1 MNCLIKK
8 KKSHIYSIY
17 KEMIINLSL
26 NKEYLKRYYYINE
39 SIIRIPKFQQYYK
52 HYLKFLTNPNISCFY
67 FNKLLHDSANQK
79 AQIYFNNVYGNK
91 NEKKENNNIEN
102 NGTIFNA
109 DIRETLENYSTT
121 MTYDSNEQL
130 IYPIDIYNNC
140 KIDCIKNKIIQ
151 SNNFNSS
158 FSESKITINDNK
170 DNINQNNNNDS
181 NNDSDISE
189 SLLNLFNDLKK
200 KPITKKNKTKKE
212 NEESNK
218 SNNIS
223 EKKKDLKIKTR
234 NTPQIK
240 SECLTKENK
249 NRNSSKSKLK
259 TLDTYS
265 TYHLNS
271 NSKKLSFIN
280 NTNVNNQTH
289 DEKKKEYKNKF
300 KPIRKIINKSQS
312 IISNNQIVKNT
323 ESIRTKANHR
333 FFMSEI
339 QPIYYINLNND
350 IQSNQNNYTSAY
362 KQRKKM
368 SQSNNKN
375 IKKNEKS
382 ITSRNKQIKQNEI
395 NNQLN
400 KENLNEKHK
409 RNINSYSK
417 SPNSKVL
424 NKNLCTIS
432 INVDISD
439 KKQEYQKKIGKNSY
453 KKLYTSPNLTSHNNN
468 LVNSIKNTS
477 HNNVIQ
483 KFKSKEINQK
493 KVEKK

>member
-1 MNCLIKK
+1 MK
-8 KKSHIYSIY
+8 
-17 KEMIINLSL
+17 
-26 NKEYLKRYYYINE
+26 YLTK
-39 SIIRIPKFQQYYK
+39 
-52 HYLKFLTNPNISCFY
+52 PNISFFY

-91 NEKKENNNIEN
+91 KENKENNNIEN
-102 NGTIFNA
+102 NGTIFNT

-350 IQSNQNNYTSAY
+350 IQSNRNNYSSAY

-424 NKNLCTIS
+424 NKNPYTIS
-432 INVDISD
+432 INVDIID
-439 KKQEYQKKIGKNSY
+439 KKQEYQKKIKKNSY
-453 KKLYTSPNLTSHNNN
+453 KKLYTSPNLSSHNNY

-483 KFKSKEINQK
+483 KFKGKEINQK
-493 KVEKK
+493 NIEKNEKNK

>member
-91 NEKKENNNIEN
+91 KENKENNNIEN
-102 NGTIFNA
+102 NGTIFNT

-130 IYPIDIYNNC
+130 IYPIDIYNKC
-140 KIDCIKNKIIQ
+140 KSDIKNKIIQ
-151 SNNFNSS
+151 SNIINSS

-170 DNINQNNNNDS
+170 DNLNQNI
-181 NNDSDISE
+181 NNDSDISM
-189 SLLNLFNDLKK
+189 SLINLFFDLKK
-200 KPITKKNKTKKE
+200 KPINKKSKTKKE

-234 NTPQIK
+234 NYLI
-240 SECLTKENK
+240 KENK
-249 NRNSSKSKLK
+249 NKNLSKSKTK
-259 TLDTYS
+259 TLDNYS
-265 TYHLNS
+265 TFHLNN
-271 NSKKLSFIN
+271 NSKKLSFVN

-323 ESIRTKANHR
+323 ESYRTKANHR
-333 FFMSEI
+333 YFMSEI

-350 IQSNQNNYTSAY
+350 IQSNRNNYSSAY

-375 IKKNEKS
+375 IKKSEKNIS
-382 ITSRNKQIKQNEI
+382 SRNKHIKYNEI

-424 NKNLCTIS
+424 NKNPYTIS
-432 INVDISD
+432 INVDITD
-439 KKQEYQKKIGKNSY
+439 KKQEYQKKIKKNSY
-453 KKLYTSPNLTSHNNN
+453 KKLYTSPNLSSHNNY

-483 KFKSKEINQK
+483 KFKGKEINQK
-493 KVEKK
+493 NIEKNEKNK